1 MARRNDSPI
10 APADVRGLPM
20 MVCLGGPNHGAVYFT
35 EHGSNSWAE
44 RIRLAEALLCID
56 EDPRKDRTLGYVLTE
71 EKVAH
76 PRWPDETVRI
86 YRWGGDRG

>member
-1 MARRNDSPI
+1 MARKGDSHI
-10 APADVRGLPM
+10 APADVRGIPM
-20 MVCLGGPNHGAVYFT
+20 MVCIGGPNHGAVYFT

-44 RIRLAEALLCID
+44 RVRLATEAK
-56 EDPRKDRTLGYVLTE
+56 EDPKTSRTLGYVMTE

-76 PRWPDETVRI
+76 PRWPDERVRI